1 MSREIHNKLIR
12 DKIPEI
18 MTVKKIKFKVS
29 KLNNKQFSKA
39 LKNKL
44 LEEVIELKEA
54 KTKDELLNELADV
67 KEVFEAILKDDKI
80 SLKDVVK
87 KQQKKRVE
95 RGGFEKKLFLR
106 YVDKEEKEKS

>member
-1 MSREIHNKLIR
+1 MSREVHNKLIR

-18 MTVKKIKFKVS
+18 LIAKRLKFKVS

-44 LEEVIELKEA
+44 LEEVVELKDA
-54 KTKDELLNELADV
+54 KTKKELLNELADV

-80 SLKDVVK
+80 SMKDVAK
-87 KQQKKRVE
+87 RQQRKRAE
-95 RGGFEKKLFLR
+95 RGGFDKKLFLR
-106 YVDKEEKEKS
+106 YVDKE

>member
-1 MSREIHNKLIR
+1 MNKKVHNKLIR

-18 MTVKKIKFKVS
+18 LKTNKIKFKVS
-29 KLNNKQFSKA
+29 KLNDKQFSKA

-44 LEEVIELKEA
+44 LEETIELKDA

-67 KEVFEAILKDDKI
+67 QEVFETILKNNKI

-87 KQQKKRVE
+87 KQQKKRAE
-95 RGGFEKKLFLR
+95 RGGFDKKIFLK
-106 YVDKEEKEKS
+106 YVDEK